1 MDKRIVLCG
10 ANSYVEKYY
19 FNEEFSGLPEEV
31 KKELK
36 VLCVLFTEEVGGVLT
51 LEFTPEGTLT
61 FQVACGDS
69 DYLFD
74 EIESGLKIRQLQ
86 TEKRALLEALELYY
100 KIVINSSL
108 GEGEG
113 EGGGPVKGGG
123 KTVEKAE
130 QEQEWN

>member
-1 MDKRIVLCG
+1 MEKRMVLCG

-19 FNEEFSGLPEEV
+19 FNEEFSRLPEEV

-61 FQVACGDS
+61 FQVACEDS

-74 EIESGLKIRQLQ
+74 EIGSGLKIRQIQ

-100 KIVINSSL
+100 QVVVNGSL
-108 GEGEG
+108 T
-113 EGGGPVKGGG
+113 EGGG
-123 KTVEKAE
+123 KAE
-130 QEQEWN
+130 QE